1 MKRKGP
7 SKWSTL
13 AVVLLALLCF
23 TCATSFAEEVSL
35 EAGVNIIR
43 TGAVDKVYNIDTGKA
58 VMICGTDAEP
68 IRFENC
74 TFNLSGETVRISG
87 NQDGI
92 SYNNGEVV
100 TKLWIGENVQFDN
113 CIFVSENGGK
123 STGAGYDASI
133 YFFSGDIVLKG
144 CTLTGNGWNGQF
156 LGLYG
161 SKGSVTFD
169 DCDISTVG
177 NRNGWSYAMYG
188 GSVLKLLNGSTMTAT
203 GMTVDSGNINA
214 FYSGDNRTGYDA
226 IYVKDSTI
234 DFSDNQAGGFAINNV
249 NIYVEN
255 SDITVNNNLGNA
267 CNSGYWIVSDDSSIT
282 MNGNRGGHALSCI
295 GFEMSNSKL
304 EVLHNGYAG
313 VYVQSRDSSFTNCEV
328 NIHCNGEKL
337 LSYTAGDVWLNGHT
351 LTITDSAS
359 VWLGAVGRKGS
370 VVNNNSTVVAYDLN
384 SNAVDNLKSNTA
396 PILNGVNIALNDEA
410 DKHTLFLNPFMASA
424 YARGNA
430 ENTQSDNDADLFET
444 DVIGEAIS
452 PKPVFASDEEKR
464 AYIIGGSTA
473 KIGEL
478 TTAQLSH
485 HKYDWENGEVIGQA
499 TNELYGVKRYT
510 CTDVC
515 AGYVNNAA
523 QHPYGFNCEGTYVY
537 APLVGLAFNAN
548 ADNVTNMPENQTSIE
563 YGAAPVAPEQA
574 PERFGYTF
582 TGWYTDSTCTQAFDF
597 AGGLTQNWTEVYAGW
612 RRSLDVNPDDNP
624 PTDLP
629 IDKTASERLDE
640 DYRAE
645 VTLTMPSYAEP
656 LETDVVFVLDKSTST
671 QVEEDALSMLDRLR
685 AQVEGK
691 QAIVKVGVVIFNRQ
705 ANTNGLLM
713 DLTSEYE
720 TIKNEIGKDISS
732 GTNSHAGLMAGM
744 DLLNGGGA
752 ANSRKYLIFVSDG
765 KTYIFGEE
773 PTAIPLQNADRT
785 NAFAGPDNWA
795 TKYGNDTPPA
805 SWDAY
810 FAEIA
815 AQIAADDTQYYV
827 PYGTNTPYIS
837 YEERLEHANSVDV
850 ALYRTNEVYQAAKS
864 AGYRVFAKL
873 KSSDIGANYLWGPA
887 FMEYLSGGQ
896 EVSFEGIGD
905 DMLYLYGAGTT
916 ITDVIGY
923 GETAEHGPYDFGF
936 VDENLMLKYGTV
948 DDQGNFTPFGD
959 YNPYCVSS
967 EMDGNGNVHYYFG
980 QGLAED
986 GAGYAFELI
995 HYPNG
1000 VPGATAENDQKEHFT
1015 LTFHRNIR
1023 LGEQV
1028 QLTYNV
1034 ELGEN
1039 YRNKQDANLFDGL
1052 ETNKNAYIDPVDSE
1066 GNAGDRQFFPVPTT
1080 EYENVH
1086 VAKVWAG
1093 DDDAAVRP
1101 NSITVTL
1108 KEPVG
1113 GTIRET
1119 SAAVD
1124 ASTGWAALFLN
1135 VRKGWEIEEVQVVL
1149 DAGKGSYTSSQ
1160 TAEAGNASDVTLTN
1174 TYTKPEP
1181 TPTVTPIPT
1190 PTPTPA
1196 PVLPETV
1203 VTIIKVWDDSGYS
1216 GRPNA
1221 ITVRL
1226 GVQNDPNYVGYNVE
1240 LSPNNPNVRV
1250 SADGNTWTWSR
1261 QIVDRAYVAEE
1272 VAVPGYASKVEQNGN
1287 TFVITNTYMPATG
1300 DDTPVRTYLL
1310 IAGCAAM
1317 VLLGTGA
1324 WLLHSR
1330 RGKRA

>member
-1 MKRKGP
+1 MTMDAT
-7 SKWSTL
+7 STL
-13 AVVLLALLCF
+13 TANDNGYGYTGGGLRAYGTSYVEAEAVVKVQNNKRNGVENYGSF
-23 TCATSFAEEVSL
+23 TFAEGAKVT
-35 EAGVNIIR
+35 I
-43 TGAVDKVYNIDTGKA
+43 TGNN
-58 VMICGTDAEP
+58 EP
-68 IRFENC
+68 S
-74 TFNLSGETVRISG
+74 T
-87 NQDGI
+87 
-92 SYNNGEVV
+92 
-100 TKLWIGENVQFDN
+100 
-113 CIFVSENGGK
+113 NGGGIYNGGTLILPTQTIIMNNYAEQ
-123 STGAGYDASI
+123 TGGGICNA
-133 YFFSGDIVLKG
+133 
-144 CTLTGNGWNGQF
+144 
-156 LGLYG
+156 
-161 SKGSVTFD
+161 GSVTIPSGVQFYNNHAGNAGD
-169 DCDISTVG
+169 DLYNRASATAELPSVG
-177 NRNGWSYAMYG
+177 
-188 GSVLKLLNGSTMTAT
+188 TAWYL
-203 GMTVDSGNINA
+203 D
-214 FYSGDNRTGYDA
+214 GDPDCTDA
-226 IYVKDSTI
+226 IDGWYD
-234 DFSDNQAGGFAINNV
+234 DA
-249 NIYVEN
+249 EN
-255 SDITVNNNLGNA
+255 ARWEAHAAEDGANHIQK
-267 CNSGYWIVSDDSSIT
+267 VSQ
-282 MNGNRGGHALSCI
+282 G
-295 GFEMSNSKL
+295 
-304 EVLHNGYAG
+304 
-313 VYVQSRDSSFTNCEV
+313 
-328 NIHCNGEKL
+328 
-337 LSYTAGDVWLNGHT
+337 
-351 LTITDSAS
+351 TIT
-359 VWLGAVGRKGS
+359 
-370 VVNNNSTVVAYDLN
+370 
-384 SNAVDNLKSNTA
+384 
-396 PILNGVNIALNDEA
+396 
-410 DKHTLFLNPFMASA
+410 
-424 YARGNA
+424 
-430 ENTQSDNDADLFET
+430 
-444 DVIGEAIS
+444 
-452 PKPVFASDEEKR
+452 
-464 AYIIGGSTA
+464 
-473 KIGEL
+473 
-478 TTAQLSH
+478 
-485 HKYDWENGEVIGQA
+485 
-499 TNELYGVKRYT
+499 
-510 CTDVC
+510 
-515 AGYVNNAA
+515 
-523 QHPYGFNCEGTYVY
+523 
-537 APLVGLAFNAN
+537 
-548 ADNVTNMPENQTSIE
+548 
-563 YGAAPVAPEQA
+563 
-574 PERFGYTF
+574 
-582 TGWYTDSTCTQAFDF
+582 
-597 AGGLTQNWTEVYAGW
+597 GLTALKAAHGI
-612 RRSLDVNPDDNP
+612 RKLDLIPQDP

-773 PTAIPLQNADRT
+773 PTAIPLENADRT

-815 AQIAADDTQYYV
+815 AQIAADGNQYYV
-827 PYGTNTPYIS
+827 PYGTNDRYIR

-967 EMDGNGNVHYYFG
+967 ETDDNGNVHYYFG

-995 HYPNG
+995 YYPNG

-1124 ASTGWAALFLN
+1124 ASRGWAALFLN
-1135 VRKGWEIEEVQVVL
+1135 VRKGWEIEEVQIVL
-1149 DAGKGSYTSSQ
+1149 DAGKGSYASSQ
-1160 TAEAGNASDVTLTN
+1160 TAEAGNASNVTLTN

-1317 VLLGTGA
+1317 VLLGAGA

>member
-1 MKRKGP
+1 MQAGMRLLLVAAMLAVMLAAGMSGAAAEENAVAKIGETEYYTTLDAAIAEAEDGATITVLQNCSTSGMNL
-7 SKWSTL
+7 SKNLTL
-13 AVVLLALLCF
+13 AGADGTKPVITFTQYGIALWGKNLTFKNCNIEMKGIGSTPYTGEWNWMTICANSNASLTLDNVNMTMDATGVSNIPHAIYFCNNNVLNIVNGSILTIKNYPQDAL
-23 TCATSFAEEVSL
+23 EWD
-35 EAGVNIIR
+35 GGNGGYNVNI
-43 TGAVDKVYNIDTGKA
+43 
-58 VMICGTDAEP
+58 TDS
-68 IRFENC
+68 
-74 TFNLSGETVRISG
+74 T
-87 NQDGI
+87 
-92 SYNNGEVV
+92 
-100 TKLWIGENVQFDN
+100 
-113 CIFVSENGGK
+113 FVSDHNRSGF
-123 STGAGYDASI
+123 TGTFYATITNSDVDVINS
-133 YFFSGDIVLKG
+133 
-144 CTLTGNGWNGQF
+144 TGNG
-156 LGLYG
+156 
-161 SKGSVTFD
+161 S
-169 DCDISTVG
+169 
-177 NRNGWSYAMYG
+177 
-188 GSVLKLLNGSTMTAT
+188 NGSHF
-203 GMTVDSGNINA
+203 I
-214 FYSGDNRTGYDA
+214 
-226 IYVKDSTI
+226 IKDS
-234 DFSDNQAGGFAINNV
+234 DVNFSDNGSHGLSAGILKIDHSIVNTNNNV
-249 NIYVEN
+249 GMG
-255 SDITVNNNLGNA
+255 ITVNNELEVTNYSTVTVTGNA
-267 CNSGYWIVSDDSSIT
+267 
-282 MNGNRGGHALSCI
+282 
-295 GFEMSNSKL
+295 SNSSY
-304 EVLHNGYAG
+304 GYAAVRLYNDFPFVVDG
-313 VYVQSRDSSFTNCEV
+313 TSKLYIKNNKNTGLYV
-328 NIHCNGEKL
+328 
-337 LSYTAGDVWLNGHT
+337 
-351 LTITDSAS
+351 
-359 VWLGAVGRKGS
+359 RKGML
-370 VVNNNSTVVAYDLN
+370 TVEEGATLEITGNKVTHNLLDGYGGGIYVGYGANYDPKVILP
-384 SNAVDNLKSNTA
+384 SNAVIYNNHSLIGGDDIYVSEGINGPSLTFGAIGTA
-396 PILNGVNIALNDEA
+396 WYLDGDPDCTDAIDGWYD
-410 DKHTLFLNPFMASA
+410 D
-424 YARGNA
+424 A
-430 ENTQSDNDADLFET
+430 ENARW
-444 DVIGEAIS
+444 EA
-452 PKPVFASDEEKR
+452 
-464 AYIIGGSTA
+464 
-473 KIGEL
+473 
-478 TTAQLSH
+478 H
-485 HKYDWENGEVIGQA
+485 
-499 TNELYGVKRYT
+499 
-510 CTDVC
+510 
-515 AGYVNNAA
+515 AA
-523 QHPYGFNCEGTYVY
+523 EDGANHIQKVSQGTI
-537 APLVGLAFNAN
+537 
-548 ADNVTNMPENQTSIE
+548 T
-563 YGAAPVAPEQA
+563 
-574 PERFGYTF
+574 
-582 TGWYTDSTCTQAFDF
+582 
-597 AGGLTQNWTEVYAGW
+597 GLTALKAAHGI
-612 RRSLDVNPDDNP
+612 RKLDLIPQDP

-773 PTAIPLQNADRT
+773 PTAIPLENADRT

-815 AQIAADDTQYYV
+815 AQIAADGNQYYV
-827 PYGTNTPYIS
+827 PYGTNDRYIR

-959 YNPYCVSS
+959 YKPYCVSS

-995 HYPNG
+995 YYPNG

-1149 DAGKGSYTSSQ
+1149 DAGKGSYASSQ
-1160 TAEAGNASDVTLTN
+1160 TAEAGNASNVTLTN

-1317 VLLGTGA
+1317 VLLGAGA

>member
-1 MKRKGP
+1 MRRMQAGMRLLLVAAMLAVMLAAGMSGAAAEENAVAKIGETEYYTTLDAAIAEAEDGATITVLQNCSTSGMNL
-7 SKWSTL
+7 SKNLTL
-13 AVVLLALLCF
+13 AGADGTKPVITFTQYGIALWGKNLTFKNCNIEMKGIGSTPYTGEWNWMTICANSNASLTLDNVNMTMDATGVSNIPHAIYFCNNNVLNIVNGSILTIKNYPQDAL
-23 TCATSFAEEVSL
+23 EWD
-35 EAGVNIIR
+35 GGNGGYNVNI
-43 TGAVDKVYNIDTGKA
+43 
-58 VMICGTDAEP
+58 TDS
-68 IRFENC
+68 
-74 TFNLSGETVRISG
+74 T
-87 NQDGI
+87 
-92 SYNNGEVV
+92 
-100 TKLWIGENVQFDN
+100 
-113 CIFVSENGGK
+113 FVSDHNRSGF
-123 STGAGYDASI
+123 TGTFYATITNSDVDVINS
-133 YFFSGDIVLKG
+133 
-144 CTLTGNGWNGQF
+144 TGNG
-156 LGLYG
+156 
-161 SKGSVTFD
+161 S
-169 DCDISTVG
+169 
-177 NRNGWSYAMYG
+177 
-188 GSVLKLLNGSTMTAT
+188 NGSHF
-203 GMTVDSGNINA
+203 I
-214 FYSGDNRTGYDA
+214 
-226 IYVKDSTI
+226 IKDS
-234 DFSDNQAGGFAINNV
+234 DVNFSDNGSHGLSAGILKIDHSIVNTNNNV
-249 NIYVEN
+249 GMG
-255 SDITVNNNLGNA
+255 ITVNNELEVTNYSTVTVTGNA
-267 CNSGYWIVSDDSSIT
+267 
-282 MNGNRGGHALSCI
+282 
-295 GFEMSNSKL
+295 SNSSY
-304 EVLHNGYAG
+304 GYAAVRLYNDFPFVVDG
-313 VYVQSRDSSFTNCEV
+313 TSKLYIKNNKNTGLYV
-328 NIHCNGEKL
+328 
-337 LSYTAGDVWLNGHT
+337 
-351 LTITDSAS
+351 
-359 VWLGAVGRKGS
+359 RKGML
-370 VVNNNSTVVAYDLN
+370 TVEEGATLEITGNKVTHNLLDGYGGGIYVGYGANYDPKVILP
-384 SNAVDNLKSNTA
+384 SNAVIYNNHSLIGGDDIYVSEGINGPSLTFGAIGTA
-396 PILNGVNIALNDEA
+396 WYLDGDPDCTDAIDGWYD
-410 DKHTLFLNPFMASA
+410 D
-424 YARGNA
+424 A
-430 ENTQSDNDADLFET
+430 ENARW
-444 DVIGEAIS
+444 EA
-452 PKPVFASDEEKR
+452 
-464 AYIIGGSTA
+464 
-473 KIGEL
+473 
-478 TTAQLSH
+478 H
-485 HKYDWENGEVIGQA
+485 
-499 TNELYGVKRYT
+499 
-510 CTDVC
+510 
-515 AGYVNNAA
+515 AA
-523 QHPYGFNCEGTYVY
+523 EDGANHIQKVSQGTI
-537 APLVGLAFNAN
+537 
-548 ADNVTNMPENQTSIE
+548 T
-563 YGAAPVAPEQA
+563 
-574 PERFGYTF
+574 
-582 TGWYTDSTCTQAFDF
+582 
-597 AGGLTQNWTEVYAGW
+597 GLTALKAAHGI
-612 RRSLDVNPDDNP
+612 RKLDLIPQDP

-765 KTYIFGEE
+765 KTYIFGEK

-923 GETAEHGPYDFGF
+923 GETAEHGPYDFDF

-948 DDQGNFTPFGD
+948 DDQGNFTPFGN
-959 YNPYCVSS
+959 YKPYCVSS

-995 HYPNG
+995 YYPNG

-1039 YRNKQDANLFDGL
+1039 YRNKQNANLFDGL

-1317 VLLGTGA
+1317 VLLGAGA

>member
-1 MKRKGP
+1 MRRMQAGMRLLLVAAM
-7 SKWSTL
+7 L
-13 AVVLLALLCF
+13 AVMLA
-23 TCATSFAEEVSL
+23 AGMSSAAAEE
-35 EAGVNIIR
+35 
-43 TGAVDKVYNIDTGKA
+43 
-58 VMICGTDAEP
+58 
-68 IRFENC
+68 
-74 TFNLSGETVRISG
+74 
-87 NQDGI
+87 
-92 SYNNGEVV
+92 
-100 TKLWIGENVQFDN
+100 
-113 CIFVSENGGK
+113 
-123 STGAGYDASI
+123 
-133 YFFSGDIVLKG
+133 
-144 CTLTGNGWNGQF
+144 
-156 LGLYG
+156 
-161 SKGSVTFD
+161 
-169 DCDISTVG
+169 
-177 NRNGWSYAMYG
+177 
-188 GSVLKLLNGSTMTAT
+188 
-203 GMTVDSGNINA
+203 
-214 FYSGDNRTGYDA
+214 
-226 IYVKDSTI
+226 
-234 DFSDNQAGGFAINNV
+234 
-249 NIYVEN
+249 
-255 SDITVNNNLGNA
+255 
-267 CNSGYWIVSDDSSIT
+267 
-282 MNGNRGGHALSCI
+282 
-295 GFEMSNSKL
+295 
-304 EVLHNGYAG
+304 
-313 VYVQSRDSSFTNCEV
+313 
-328 NIHCNGEKL
+328 
-337 LSYTAGDVWLNGHT
+337 
-351 LTITDSAS
+351 
-359 VWLGAVGRKGS
+359 
-370 VVNNNSTVVAYDLN
+370 
-384 SNAVDNLKSNTA
+384 NAV
-396 PILNGVNIALNDEA
+396 
-410 DKHTLFLNPFMASA
+410 
-424 YARGNA
+424 
-430 ENTQSDNDADLFET
+430 
-444 DVIGEAIS
+444 
-452 PKPVFASDEEKR
+452 
-464 AYIIGGSTA
+464 A
-473 KIGEL
+473 KIGETKYTTLDDAIAAADAGATIELL
-478 TTAQLSH
+478 TDSTLTKTFYKSLTFTGAYTVNLDVYGWRYSGNLVFDGA
-485 HKYDWENGEVIGQA
+485 KFNVTSDLDSPVANNGEAGKWFTMVLGGSITAKNGADVTFNFDSNGGVNCAIYYAESGAKINVESGSHFSIYGENTAGVGGQGIQLGA
-499 TNELYGVKRYT
+499 TANDGIFVTGGSTFLIDGTNR
-510 CTDVC
+510 
-515 AGYVNNAA
+515 GYVNSPTIYVEDSTFTVQNCTSNASNGGEFTA
-523 QHPYGFNCEGTYVY
+523 VNSTISFLNNKGHGLSAGNVRFENATVNCNNNAYYGITYSGNMTMD
-537 APLVGLAFNAN
+537 ATSTLTAN
-548 ADNVTNMPENQTSIE
+548 DNG
-563 YGAAPVAPEQA
+563 Y
-574 PERFGYTF
+574 GYTGGGLRAYGTSYVEAEAVVKVQNNKRNGVENYGSF
-582 TGWYTDSTCTQAFDF
+582 TFAEGAKVTITGNNEPSTNGGGIYNGGTLILPTQTIIMNNYAEQTGGGICNAGSVTIPSGVQFYNNHAGNAGDDLYNRASATAELPSVGTAWYLDGDPDCTYAIDGWYDDAENARWEAHAAEDGANHIQKVSQGTIT
-597 AGGLTQNWTEVYAGW
+597 GLTALKAAHGI
-612 RRSLDVNPDDNP
+612 RKLDLIPQDP

-773 PTAIPLQNADRT
+773 PTAIPLENADRT

-815 AQIAADDTQYYV
+815 AQIAADGNQYYV
-827 PYGTNTPYIS
+827 PYGTNDRYIR

-967 EMDGNGNVHYYFG
+967 ETDDNGNVHYYFG

-995 HYPNG
+995 YYPNG

-1124 ASTGWAALFLN
+1124 ASRGWAALFLN

-1149 DAGKGSYTSSQ
+1149 DAGKGSYASSQ
-1160 TAEAGNASDVTLTN
+1160 TAEAGNASNVTLTN

-1240 LSPNNPNVRV
+1240 LNPNNPNVRV

-1317 VLLGTGA
+1317 VLLGAGA